1 MASAE
6 PMEILEPTPA
16 DIEAARQSS
25 ALLAEIAEFLE
36 SGPTPDPVRLPALG
50 TLDLPALAI
59 RALAKI
65 VHEIAEGHAVA
76 VHPVEQDDLTTSQ
89 AAHVLGMSRP
99 TLINLLERGE
109 IPYRR
114 VGTHRRIRRSA
125 VLEYGE
131 RMERSEPHPA
141 RPSRE
146 ERLRGLQEMA
156 ETTDRLGLGY

>member
-6 PMEILEPTPA
+6 PIEILEPTPA
-16 DIEAARQSS
+16 DIEAARRSS
-25 ALLAEIAEFLE
+25 ASLAEIAASLDAE
-36 SGPTPDPVRLPALG
+36 PAPDPVRLPALG
-50 TLDLPALAI
+50 TLELPAVAI
-59 RALAKI
+59 RVLAKI
-65 VHEIAEGHAVA
+65 IQEIAEGHAVV
-76 VHPVEQDDLTTSQ
+76 VHSVEEEDLTTSE
-89 AAHVLGMSRP
+89 AAEVLGMSRP